1 MKDGSVY
8 ITHSPEETEEVGK
21 KIAEGIKK
29 GGVIALRGGLGAGKT
44 CFVRGLAAGLGFNGD
59 VSSPTFAIIN
69 EYVGGRLLLCH
80 FDMYRVTGWEDLYS
94 TGYFDYLDAGAL
106 LAVEWSENIA
116 AALPE
121 KHFTVTITELDDGS
135 REIRTEGEI

>member
-1 MKDGSVY
+1 MKDKSVY

-21 KIAEGIKK
+21 KIAENIKN

-69 EYVGGRLLLCH
+69 EYVGGRLFLCH

-121 KHFTVTITELDDGS
+121 KHLTVTVAELGDGS

>member
-1 MKDGSVY
+1 MKDKSVY
-8 ITHSPEETEEVGK
+8 ITHSPEETEEVGR
-21 KIAEGIKK
+21 KIAEGIKN

-69 EYVGGRLLLCH
+69 EYIGGRLLLCH

-121 KHFTVTITELDDGS
+121 KCLTVTVTELGDGS